1 MRKKF
6 IFYGQVQG
14 IGFRFRASRSARKHK
29 ITGWV
34 KNNDDGSVTLVTE
47 GSEKNIENLINY
59 LKNYL
64 QGKIENIRVLIE
76 EESIEKEEGLEG
88 FKIYQNITKENL

>member
-6 IFYGQVQG
+6 IFYGKVQG

-34 KNNDDGSVTLVTE
+34 KNNDDGSVTLATE

-64 QGKIENIRVLIE
+64 QGKIENI
-76 EESIEKEEGLEG
+76 EESIEKEEGLKAFEI
-88 FKIYQNITKENL
+88 K